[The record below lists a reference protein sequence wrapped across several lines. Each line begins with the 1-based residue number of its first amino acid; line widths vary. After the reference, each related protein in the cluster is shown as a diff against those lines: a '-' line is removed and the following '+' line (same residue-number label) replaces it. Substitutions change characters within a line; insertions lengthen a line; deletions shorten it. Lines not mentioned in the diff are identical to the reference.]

1 MKRRTL
7 FTSLLAA
14 WAVAPLA
21 RAQSGPAIR
30 LIVPYAAGG
39 GGDAVAR
46 TIAPSLGE
54 QLGRSVV
61 VDNRPGANGVVAV
74 QALLGADLEGGTL
87 MLTDSS
93 VLSINPWIY
102 KSLRYDPKRDFE
114 PVALVARGPLFL
126 AVHPKVP
133 AKTFDELV
141 ALARSQPG
149 RLNYATPGAGSTH
162 HLCMEYLKSALK
174 IDMTH
179 VPFKGASPA
188 MAALVAGEVDM
199 TLAALPSLQAMA
211 QSGRVRLLA
220 VNSLNRYARMPD
232 LPAIS
237 ETIPGFEFASSM
249 GLVAARGVPRTA
261 LASLSAAATRAAKS
275 PAVVDTFSAMGIEAI
290 GAEMGEYARAIAS
303 EDERIGRAVR
313 VANLKLD

>member
-1 MKRRTL
+1 
-7 FTSLLAA
+7 
-14 WAVAPLA
+14 
-21 RAQSGPAIR
+21 
-30 LIVPYAAGG
+30 
-39 GGDAVAR
+39 
-46 TIAPSLGE
+46 
-54 QLGRSVV
+54 
-61 VDNRPGANGVVAV
+61 
-74 QALLGADLEGGTL
+74 
-87 MLTDSS
+87 
-93 VLSINPWIY
+93 
-102 KSLRYDPKRDFE
+102 
-114 PVALVARGPLFL
+114 LFL

-275 PAVVDTFSAMGIEAI
+275 PAVVDAFSAMGIEAI